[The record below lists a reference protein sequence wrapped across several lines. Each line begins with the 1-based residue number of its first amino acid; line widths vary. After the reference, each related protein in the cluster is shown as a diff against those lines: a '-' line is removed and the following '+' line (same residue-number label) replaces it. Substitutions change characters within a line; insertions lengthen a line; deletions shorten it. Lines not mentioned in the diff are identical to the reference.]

1 MNGNN
6 IFILVNGTIVAAT
19 TSDNLSISVA
29 TKNVSSPMSG
39 KWKRHRA
46 RRKAWSVNTSWF
58 VTTGDDVSLRA
69 IRVGT
74 IVDIAVQTRGGDIA
88 VVGKALCM
96 QCDMQFAVESL
107 AKGAW
112 SFKGVSAITINTASS

>member
-19 TSDNLSISVA
+19 TSDKLTEGVD

-39 KWKRHRA
+39 KWKRHRV
-46 RRKAWSVNTSWF
+46 RRKSWAVNTSWF

-74 IVDIAVQTRGGDIA
+74 IVDIAVQTRSGSITI
-88 VVGKALCM
+88 VGKALCT
-96 QCDMQFAVESL
+96 QCDMQLAVESL

-112 SFKGVSAITINTASS
+112 SFKGVSAITINTASL